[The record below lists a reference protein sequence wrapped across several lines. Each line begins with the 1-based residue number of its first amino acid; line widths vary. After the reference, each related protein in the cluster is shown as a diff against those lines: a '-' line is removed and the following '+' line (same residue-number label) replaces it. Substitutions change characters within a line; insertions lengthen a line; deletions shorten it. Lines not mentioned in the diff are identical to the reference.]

1 MMIMSKL
8 NNIVKVLCKFSGKKM
23 KDVAEDMGISPVTLS
38 QNLAK
43 DKPRASTFERLAD
56 AFNISVEDFK
66 KLYDNPNTYELTHL
80 LDEDT
85 GVEKVVVVPKAQNM
99 EIKDDSEDV
108 LITNKSIG
116 EGSYKNKEVHRL
128 HTVKQ
133 LPSAAE
139 NETISTHAEFVYE
152 GSTLIADT
160 FLDATLLINNLSA
173 LEQRRTTDG
182 KDAIY
187 QSMLS
192 VLVKQ
197 YGNKK
202 EG

>member
-8 NNIVKVLCKFSGKKM
+8 SNIVKVLCKFSGKKM

-43 DKPRASTFERLAD
+43 DKPRASTFEKLAD

-85 GVEKVVVVPKAQNM
+85 GMEKVAIVPKEQNY
-99 EIKDDSEDV
+99 S
-108 LITNKSIG
+108 ITGKAIG
-116 EGSYKNKEVHRL
+116 ESSYGNKVAHKM

-139 NETISTHAEFVYE
+139 NETIPTHAEFVYE

-192 VLVKQ
+192 VLVRQ

>member
-1 MMIMSKL
+1 MSKL
-8 NNIVKVLCKFSGKKM
+8 NNIVKALCKFSGKKM

-43 DKPRASTFERLAD
+43 DKPRASTFEKLAD

-85 GVEKVVVVPKAQNM
+85 GIEKVAIVPKEQNY
-99 EIKDDSEDV
+99 S
-108 LITNKSIG
+108 ITGKAIG
-116 EGSYKNKEVHRL
+116 ESAYSNKVAHKM

-139 NETISTHAEFVYE
+139 NETIPTHAEFVYE

>member
-1 MMIMSKL
+1 MSKL
-8 NNIVKVLCKFSGKKM
+8 NNIVKALCKFSGKKM

-43 DKPRASTFERLAD
+43 DKPRASTFEKLAD

-85 GVEKVVVVPKAQNM
+85 GMEKVAIVPKEQNY
-99 EIKDDSEDV
+99 S
-108 LITNKSIG
+108 ITGKAIG
-116 EGSYKNKEVHRL
+116 ESSYGNKVAHKM

-139 NETISTHAEFVYE
+139 NETIPTHAEFVYE

-192 VLVKQ
+192 VLVRQ

>member
-43 DKPRASTFERLAD
+43 DKPRASTFEKLAD

-85 GVEKVVVVPKAQNM
+85 GMEKVAIVPIEQNYSITGKA
-99 EIKDDSEDV
+99 
-108 LITNKSIG
+108 IG
-116 EGSYKNKEVHRL
+116 ESSYGNKVAHKM

-139 NETISTHAEFVYE
+139 NETIPTHAEFVYE

-192 VLVKQ
+192 VLVRQ

>member
-1 MMIMSKL
+1 MSKL
-8 NNIVKVLCKFSGKKM
+8 NNIVKALCKFSGKKM

-43 DKPRASTFERLAD
+43 DKPRASTFEKLAD

-85 GVEKVVVVPKAQNM
+85 GMEKVAIVPKEQNY
-99 EIKDDSEDV
+99 S
-108 LITNKSIG
+108 ITGKAIG
-116 EGSYKNKEVHRL
+116 EGSYKNKEVHKM

-139 NETISTHAEFVYE
+139 NETIPTHAEFVYE

-192 VLVKQ
+192 VLVRQ

>member
-1 MMIMSKL
+1 MSKL
-8 NNIVKVLCKFSGKKM
+8 NNIVKALCKFSGKKM
-23 KDVAEDMGISPVTLS
+23 KEVAEDMGISPVTLS

-43 DKPRASTFERLAD
+43 DKPRASTFERLAH
-56 AFNISVEDFK
+56 AFTISVEDFK
-66 KLYDNPNTYELTHL
+66 RLYDNPDGYELTHMI
-80 LDEDT
+80 DEDT
-85 GVEKVVVVPKAQNM
+85 GMEKVAVVPKEQNFSLM
-99 EIKDDSEDV
+99 IDSDDVS
-108 LITNKSIG
+108 LTNKAHGAS
-116 EGSYKNKEVHRL
+116 SYSNKVAHKM

-133 LPSAAE
+133 LPSASE
-139 NETISTHAEFVYE
+139 NETIPTHAEFIYE
-152 GSTLIADT
+152 GNTLIADT

-182 KDAIY
+182 KDSIY

>member
-8 NNIVKVLCKFSGKKM
+8 NNIVKALCKFSGKKM

-43 DKPRASTFERLAD
+43 DKPRASTFEKLAD

-85 GVEKVVVVPKAQNM
+85 GMEKVAIVPKEQNY
-99 EIKDDSEDV
+99 S
-108 LITNKSIG
+108 ITGKAIG
-116 EGSYKNKEVHRL
+116 ESSYGNKVAHKM

-139 NETISTHAEFVYE
+139 NETIPTHAEFVYE

-192 VLVKQ
+192 VLVRQ